1 MLEIINP
8 SHDPFFNLAL
18 EEYLLDN
25 PEIKQDIFLLWQN
38 CPVVV
43 VGRNQN
49 TIEEINQSF
58 IREKGI
64 TVVRRISGGGAVYHD
79 MGNLNFT
86 FIVNDAPS
94 LTLDFTRFTAPVIKA
109 VQTIG
114 VKAEDQGR
122 NDISIKGRK
131 FSGNAQCRRQGR
143 LMHHGTILFDTNLE
157 DMEQALTVDTAK
169 ISSKG
174 VKSVRSRV
182 TNITEHISSPVSIE
196 EFRDILRNTIDENRE
211 CREITPSELSAVES
225 LRDNKF
231 RRWEWVYGFSPPF
244 NIRKSQRF
252 DWGSIDFR
260 IKVKKGLITDCKI
273 YGDFFATGNIS
284 IIEEQLIGVR
294 YRDQDLRQALERIN
308 LTSYFPQAYIKDI
321 MGLIYGKR

>member
-1 MLEIINP
+1 MLEIINR
-8 SHDPFFNLAL
+8 SNDPYFNLAL
-18 EEYLLDN
+18 EDYLLNRGD
-25 PEIKQDIFLLWQN
+25 IKEDIFLLWQN
-38 CPVVV
+38 SPVVV

-49 TIEEINQSF
+49 TVEEINQSF
-58 IREKGI
+58 IQEKGI
-64 TVVRRISGGGAVYHD
+64 EVVRRISGGGAVYHD
-79 MGNLNFT
+79 LGNLNFT

-109 VQTIG
+109 LETIG

-131 FSGNAQCRRQGR
+131 FSGNAQCRQRGR

-157 DMEQALTVDTAK
+157 DMEQALTVDSAK

-196 EFRDILRNTIDENRE
+196 EFQDILSSTIDKNRE
-211 CREITPSELSAVES
+211 CRELSPSELSIVES

-231 RRWEWVYGFSPPF
+231 RRWEWIYGFSPPF
-244 NIRKSQRF
+244 NVRKSQRF

-260 IKVKKGLITDCKI
+260 INVIKGLITDCKI
-273 YGDFFATGNIS
+273 YGDFFATGDIS
-284 IIEEQLIGVR
+284 IIEQQLIGVR
-294 YRDQDLRQALERIN
+294 YRDEDLRQVLEHIN
-308 LTSYFPQAYIKDI
+308 LAAYFPSAYVKDI
-321 MGLIYGKR
+321 IELIRK

>member
-1 MLEIINP
+1 MLEIVNR

-25 PEIKQDIFLLWQN
+25 PEIKEDIFLLWQN
-38 CPVVV
+38 TPVVV

-58 IREKGI
+58 IQEKGI
-64 TVVRRISGGGAVYHD
+64 AVVRRISGGGAVYHD
-79 MGNLNFT
+79 LGNLNFT
-86 FIVNDAPS
+86 FIINDTPS

-109 VQTIG
+109 LQTIG

-131 FSGNAQCRRQGR
+131 FSGNAQCRRQDR

-157 DMEQALTVDTAK
+157 DMEQALTVDSAK

-182 TNITEHISSPVSIE
+182 TNIAEHIPSPVTID
-196 EFRDILRNTIDENRE
+196 EFQGILSNTIDKNRE
-211 CREITPSELSAVES
+211 CRELSPAELSAVQS

-231 RRWEWVYGFSPPF
+231 RRWEWIYGSSPPF
-244 NIRKSQRF
+244 NVRKSQRF

-260 IKVKKGLITDCKI
+260 INVKKGLITECKI
-273 YGDFFATGNIS
+273 YGDFFATGDIGT
-284 IIEEQLIGVR
+284 IEQQLIGVR
-294 YRDQDLRQALERIN
+294 YRDEDLLQALEQIN
-308 LTSYFPQAYIKDI
+308 LASYFPAAYIKDI
-321 MGLIYGKR
+321 IELIRK

>member
-1 MLEIINP
+1 MLEIINR
-8 SHDPFFNLAL
+8 SNDPYFNLAL
-18 EEYLLDN
+18 EDYLLNRGD
-25 PEIKQDIFLLWQN
+25 IKEDIFLLWQN
-38 CPVVV
+38 SPVVV

-49 TIEEINQSF
+49 TVEEINQSF
-58 IREKGI
+58 IQEKGI
-64 TVVRRISGGGAVYHD
+64 EVVRRISGGGAVYHD
-79 MGNLNFT
+79 LGNLNFT

-109 VQTIG
+109 LETIG

-131 FSGNAQCRRQGR
+131 FSGNAQCRQQGR

-157 DMEQALTVDTAK
+157 DMEQALTVDSAK

-196 EFRDILRNTIDENRE
+196 EFQDILSSTIDKNRE
-211 CREITPSELSAVES
+211 CRELSPSELSIVES

-231 RRWEWVYGFSPPF
+231 RRWEWIYGFSPPF
-244 NIRKSQRF
+244 NVRKSQRF

-260 IKVKKGLITDCKI
+260 INVIKGLITDCKI
-273 YGDFFATGNIS
+273 YGDFFATGDIS
-284 IIEEQLIGVR
+284 IIEQQLIGVR
-294 YRDQDLRQALERIN
+294 YRDEDLRQVLEHIN
-308 LTSYFPQAYIKDI
+308 LAAYFPSAYVKDI
-321 MGLIYGKR
+321 IELIRK

>member
-122 NDISIKGRK
+122 NDISIDGRK
-131 FSGNAQCRRQGR
+131 FSGNAQCRQQGR

-157 DMEQALTVDTAK
+157 DMEQALTVDSTK

-182 TNITEHISSPVSIE
+182 TNITEHLSSPVSID
-196 EFRDILRNTIDENRE
+196 EFQDILSNTIDENGKR
-211 CREITPSELSAVES
+211 RELSSTELSIVES

-244 NIRKSQRF
+244 NVRKSQRF

-260 IKVKKGLITDCKI
+260 INVKKGLITDCKI
-273 YGDFFATGNIS
+273 YGDFFATGDIS
-284 IIEEQLIGVR
+284 LIEQELIGVR
-294 YRDQDLRQALERIN
+294 YRDEDLLQALEHIN
-308 LTSYFPQAYIKDI
+308 LASYFPQAYVKDI
-321 MGLIYGKR
+321 INLISL